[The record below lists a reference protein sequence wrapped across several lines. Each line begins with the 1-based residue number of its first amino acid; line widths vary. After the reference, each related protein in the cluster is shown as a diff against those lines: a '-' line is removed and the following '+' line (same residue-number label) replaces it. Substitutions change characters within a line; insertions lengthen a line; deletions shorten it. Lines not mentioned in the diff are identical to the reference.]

1 MSLKR
6 SLDIENE
13 ESIQIE
19 RVVISMLF
27 SKKKKEVVKE
37 KCCSEVSVAKDV
49 SAHTKP
55 ATRDSSGVSVKV
67 LGSGCAKCNKLEQAA
82 SQALEELKIHTTIEH
97 ITDFGQIASYGVMS
111 TPALVV
117 NETVVSSGTVLSVK
131 QIVRIIQDILE
142 K

>member
-1 MSLKR
+1 MK
-6 SLDIENE
+6 
-13 ESIQIE
+13 
-19 RVVISMLF
+19 MLF

-37 KCCSEVSVAKDV
+37 KCCSEAREVKEV
-49 SAHTKP
+49 SAHTNP
-55 ATRDSSGVSVKV
+55 STQGSSGVSVKV
-67 LGSGCAKCNKLEQAA
+67 LGSGCAKCNKLEKAA
-82 SQALEELKIHTTIEH
+82 SEALEELKIDTTIEH

-131 QIVRIIQDILE
+131 QIVEIIQDILE